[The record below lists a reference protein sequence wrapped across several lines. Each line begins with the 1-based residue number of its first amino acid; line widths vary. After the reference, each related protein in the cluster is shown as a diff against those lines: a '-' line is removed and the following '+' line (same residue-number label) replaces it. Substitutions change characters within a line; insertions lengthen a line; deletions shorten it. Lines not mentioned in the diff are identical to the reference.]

1 MAEPAKTSSP
11 TDAPRRVD
19 NFREWLALGIVGGAS
34 VLLVVVAIVAIVYST
49 NKDATSIQ
57 ILGQL
62 LPLVGTWV
70 GTVLAFY
77 FTKESFQ
84 VAQKGALETFKQITP
99 DEEAKSIEAR
109 EVMIPVVAFD
119 KLAIPSGQ
127 GPGDIPIAQVLK
139 DMRRGRLPVVAS
151 NGVLVCLIHES
162 TLFEWLK
169 DQAQQSVSYDDAVKR
184 SLQDLLDATRKRRG
198 HEMKYADFFRTTTV
212 FVPNGATLHDAKVA
226 LSSAPQ
232 ARDVFVTQNGKADEP
247 LQGWLTDIDI
257 AKRLQR

>member
-1 MAEPAKTSSP
+1 MAEPVKTSTP
-11 TDAPRRVD
+11 PDAPRRVD

-34 VLLVVVAIVAIVYST
+34 VLLVVVAVVAIIYST
-49 NKDATSIQ
+49 DKDQTSIQ

-99 DEEAKSIEAR
+99 DEEARSIRAS
-109 EVMIPVVAFD
+109 EVMIPVASFD
-119 KLAIPSGQ
+119 KLTIASGQ
-127 GPGDIPIAQVLK
+127 TPGDVPIADVLK
-139 DMRRGRLPVVAS
+139 GMRRGRLPVVGAD
-151 NGVLVCLIHES
+151 GVLVCLIHES
-162 TLFEWLK
+162 TLFEFLK
-169 DQAQQSVSYDDAVKR
+169 DQAQSNVSYDDAVRK
-184 SLQDLLDATRKRRG
+184 SLQDLLDSTRKRRG
-198 HEMKYADFFRTTTV
+198 QEMKYGDFFRTTTV
-212 FVPNGATLHDAKVA
+212 FVPGDATLHDTKVA

-232 ARDVFVTQNGKADEP
+232 ARDVFVTQNGKPSEP